1 MLSLVLGS
9 KLGRFGDAAMALV
22 GFGRARLHFPLH
34 KLDEMGHNRLI
45 SLLFGKRKPSLVE
58 MQRHESRPP
67 PTRWCNEHHIPSQIA
82 TYIRRILSTKVQLC
96 SPQVKRLS
104 MAAVSTDTALTEAR
118 SKVDGLTR
126 QLQCVQQRVEASEG
140 LERDLKRLGQDAEE
154 MNDKFNRLLEE
165 KQVRRGSERA
175 LLSLKTPR
183 RMTK

>member
-1 MLSLVLGS
+1 
-9 KLGRFGDAAMALV
+9 
-22 GFGRARLHFPLH
+22 
-34 KLDEMGHNRLI
+34 
-45 SLLFGKRKPSLVE
+45 
-58 MQRHESRPP
+58 
-67 PTRWCNEHHIPSQIA
+67 
-82 TYIRRILSTKVQLC
+82 
-96 SPQVKRLS
+96 

-165 KQVRRGSERA
+165 KQVRRGSELA
-175 LLSLKTPR
+175 LLSMKTPR